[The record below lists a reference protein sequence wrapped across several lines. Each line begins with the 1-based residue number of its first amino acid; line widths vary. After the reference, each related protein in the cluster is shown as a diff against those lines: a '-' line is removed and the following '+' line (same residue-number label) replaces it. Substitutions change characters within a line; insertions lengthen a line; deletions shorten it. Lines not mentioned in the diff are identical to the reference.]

1 MYRKHLPL
9 SFEQKKWILDAYYI
23 EKKSLRQCLNLFSNI
38 ASRQKILEIIKN
50 EKCTTLTKN

>member
-9 SFEQKKWILDAYYI
+9 SLEEKKWILSAYYI
-23 EKKSLRQCLNLFSNI
+23 EKKSMRQCLNLFSNI